1 MKKSCFLFAFILS
14 ACGPMRLT
22 PKQNYTRTETAT
34 FWGLF
39 TACQGAEAMDAAQ
52 TYHGI
57 ANHQGIEGD
66 PIAKDVGLNPRS
78 ANQIVLGSI
87 VAQVG
92 IDAVALGLH
101 YFGRKKWMEKFADS
115 GLAAC
120 GVLHGL
126 GAASW

>member
-1 MKKSCFLFAFILS
+1 
-14 ACGPMRLT
+14 
-22 PKQNYTRTETAT
+22 
-34 FWGLF
+34 
-39 TACQGAEAMDAAQ
+39 MDAAQ

-66 PIAKDVGLNPRS
+66 PIAQDVGLNPRS

-101 YFGRKKWMEKFADS
+101 YFGRKKWMEKLADS
-115 GLAAC
+115 GLATC

>member
-1 MKKSCFLFAFILS
+1 
-14 ACGPMRLT
+14 
-22 PKQNYTRTETAT
+22 
-34 FWGLF
+34 
-39 TACQGAEAMDAAQ
+39 MDAAQ

-66 PIAKDVGLNPRS
+66 PIAQDVGLNPRN
-78 ANQIVLGSI
+78 ANQVVLGSI